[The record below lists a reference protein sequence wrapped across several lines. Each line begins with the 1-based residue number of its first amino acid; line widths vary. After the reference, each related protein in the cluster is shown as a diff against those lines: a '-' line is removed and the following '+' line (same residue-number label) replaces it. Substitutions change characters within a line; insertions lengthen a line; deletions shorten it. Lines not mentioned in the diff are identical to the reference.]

1 MPEFPIEITSRA
13 RLFEIIDAA
22 MEEHRNQDSQFAVLL
37 ISIKK
42 FRQVN
47 LAHGFQMGDAL
58 LIEFHRRLQQIARE
72 RDLVLRIGNSEFLLF
87 VRNVLNEGHATLA
100 AVKLRSEFEETVEI
114 LDRQLKVSF
123 NIGIAIYP
131 DHARDASSLL
141 QNAEIALT
149 DSRHSADAYC
159 SFSEND
165 ELDDA
170 TAWDIVS
177 ELRVALDQDQLELYF
192 QPQIELESGRVYG
205 AEALL
210 RWKHP
215 QRGFVRPDYFIPI
228 AEHNDFIREITE
240 WTIRG
245 AFWLAK
251 DWPDAGSPLKV
262 AINLSPRLFEFEG
275 LIESISNSA
284 GIFDVSPECLTL
296 EVTESAFMEDMA
308 PTIRTLNHLRD
319 MGVNISIDD
328 FGTGYSS
335 MSYFKRIPANELK
348 IDRSFVTNMLEN
360 PMDLHIVRSI
370 IDMAQGFGL
379 KVVAEGIEDRDS
391 LEFLKTINCDIA
403 QGLYI
408 CEALPQD
415 RFVNWLNEYNAAIS

>member
-1 MPEFPIEITSRA
+1 
-13 RLFEIIDAA
+13 
-22 MEEHRNQDSQFAVLL
+22 
-37 ISIKK
+37 
-42 FRQVN
+42 
-47 LAHGFQMGDAL
+47 MGDAL

-72 RDLVLRIGNSEFLLF
+72 RDLVLRIGNSEFLFF

-100 AVKLRSEFEETVEI
+100 AVKLCSEFEETVGI

-131 DHARDASSLL
+131 DHAQDAPNLL
-141 QNAEIALT
+141 QNAEVALI
-149 DSRHSADAYC
+149 DSRHSAEAYC
-159 SFSEND
+159 TYSEYD
-165 ELDDA
+165 EPDDA

-192 QPQIELESGRVYG
+192 QPQIEIESGRVYG

-228 AEHNDFIREITE
+228 AEHNHFIREITE

-245 AFWLAK
+245 AFWLVK

-262 AINLSPRLFEFEG
+262 SINLSTRLFEFEG
-275 LIESISNSA
+275 LTESINDSA
-284 GIFDVSPECLTL
+284 GIFDVNPECLTL

-308 PTIRTLNHLRD
+308 PAIRILNHLKD
-319 MGVNISIDD
+319 LGVNISIDD

-335 MSYFKRIPANELK
+335 MSYFKSIPANELK

-360 PMDLHIVRSI
+360 PTDLHIVRSI
-370 IDMAQGFGL
+370 VDMAQGFGL
-379 KVVAEGIEDRDS
+379 KVVAEGVENRDS
-391 LEFLKTINCDIA
+391 LEFLKTIGCDIG
-403 QGLYI
+403 QGRYI
-408 CEALPQD
+408 CDALPQD
-415 RFVNWLNEYNAAIS
+415 QFIDWLNEYNAAIS